1 LFLIY
6 SSIYCTKKILI
17 DIPINIQNEKKQT
30 WHPKINRYYL
40 DESYIEIPKQK
51 YETNFIQIKQPFL
64 GFKKKEE
71 IEKKKCTCRFV
82 KDEII
87 SNQNNYQQILQP
99 QQIQPQQ
106 IQPQQILQPQQQILT
121 NNQIPFNN
129 QQQQQQIFAQQ
140 PQQIYTQQQ
149 PQQQIYPNQMMFNN
163 PQQIYTQQQPL
174 YYQNNNNNN
183 NNMGAMLYPNQN
195 NLGNV
200 QPLPPNPEPNKIVIN
215 NNPTYGIYPPSNIQP
230 NVQNNNAIPVLN
242 NVIPQQI
249 QGFLNAINY

>member
-1 LFLIY
+1 MKKKIFLLFLIY

-40 DESYIEIPKQK
+40 DETYIEIPKQK
-51 YETNFIQIKQPFL
+51 YETNLIQIKQPFL

-71 IEKKKCTCRFV
+71 NIEKKKCTCRFV
-82 KDEII
+82 KDEIMN
-87 SNQNNYQQILQP
+87 NQNNYQQILQ
-99 QQIQPQQ
+99 IQPQ
-106 IQPQQILQPQQQILT
+106 QQQILT

-129 QQQQQQIFAQQ
+129 QQQQQIFAQ
-140 PQQIYTQQQ
+140 PQQIYTQ
-149 PQQQIYPNQMMFNN
+149 QQQIYPNQMMFNN
-163 PQQIYTQQQPL
+163 PQQIYAQQQPI

-183 NNMGAMLYPNQN
+183 NMFYPNQN

-200 QPLPPNPEPNKIVIN
+200 QPLPSNPEPNKIVIN
-215 NNPTYGIYPPSNIQP
+215 NNPSYGIYPPSNT
-230 NVQNNNAIPVLN
+230 NAQNNNAIPVLN